1 MGKFKFLIIL
11 ILALFLVCGIVMVVD
26 APSSFDDSVSLIPSD
41 SSVDADSSNCENGT
55 CLVDSNKT
63 EDNSKNADKDSK
75 DDKINYDSKYYVD
88 DFIDGL
94 YFCNDFEYAFKEA
107 KAHNRNVMI
116 IFDGAACI
124 YCEYL
129 KEGTLTDPSVQKE
142 INENHSV
149 SKNVSGM
156 ILTLTKSEL
165 EQYCLKENIEIKS
178 YAWYDSEY
186 TYLRDWDYYSLET
199 HVNYIT
205 ESNTSQ
211 QKATLCSEVCFI
223 NDNYEFVLLKMGDT
237 VILDKRDALT

>member
-142 INENHSV
+142 INEN
-149 SKNVSGM
+149 N
-156 ILTLTKSEL
+156 ILL
-165 EQYCLKENIEIKS
+165 
-178 YAWYDSEY
+178 
-186 TYLRDWDYYSLET
+186 
-199 HVNYIT
+199 IT
-205 ESNTSQ
+205 ES
-211 QKATLCSEVCFI
+211 SESPELFQELDV
-223 NDNYEFVLLKMGDT
+223 YGTPTT
-237 VILDKRDALT
+237 VILDQDGNELGRIDGYEPPEEYLRDLKEINSH

>member
-63 EDNSKNADKDSK
+63 EDNSKNADKESK

-142 INENHSV
+142 INEN
-149 SKNVSGM
+149 N
-156 ILTLTKSEL
+156 ILL
-165 EQYCLKENIEIKS
+165 
-178 YAWYDSEY
+178 
-186 TYLRDWDYYSLET
+186 
-199 HVNYIT
+199 IT
-205 ESNTSQ
+205 ESSESPELFQ
-211 QKATLCSEVCFI
+211 QLDVYGTPT
-223 NDNYEFVLLKMGDT
+223 T
-237 VILDKRDALT
+237 VILDQDGNELGRIDGYEPPEEYLRDLKEINSH

>member
-63 EDNSKNADKDSK
+63 EDNSNADKDSK

-94 YFCNDFEYAFKEA
+94 YFCNDLEYAFKEA

-142 INENHSV
+142 INEN
-149 SKNVSGM
+149 N
-156 ILTLTKSEL
+156 ILL
-165 EQYCLKENIEIKS
+165 
-178 YAWYDSEY
+178 
-186 TYLRDWDYYSLET
+186 
-199 HVNYIT
+199 IT
-205 ESNTSQ
+205 ES
-211 QKATLCSEVCFI
+211 SESPELFQELDI
-223 NDNYEFVLLKMGDT
+223 YGTPTT
-237 VILDKRDALT
+237 VILDQDGNELGRIDGYEPPEEYLRDLKEINSH

>member
-11 ILALFLVCGIVMVVD
+11 ILALFLVCGIVMFVD
-26 APSSFDDSVSLIPSD
+26 APSSFDDSVSLIPTSD
-41 SSVDADSSNCENGT
+41 SSVDVDSSNCENGT

-63 EDNSKNADKDSK
+63 DDNSVKTVDKNSK

-107 KAHNRNVMI
+107 KDHNRNVMI

-142 INENHSV
+142 INEN
-149 SKNVSGM
+149 N
-156 ILTLTKSEL
+156 ILL
-165 EQYCLKENIEIKS
+165 
-178 YAWYDSEY
+178 
-186 TYLRDWDYYSLET
+186 
-199 HVNYIT
+199 IT
-205 ESNTSQ
+205 ES
-211 QKATLCSEVCFI
+211 SESPELFQELDV
-223 NDNYEFVLLKMGDT
+223 YGTPTT
-237 VILDKRDALT
+237 VILDQDGNELGRIDGYEPPEDYLRDLKEINSH

>member
-26 APSSFDDSVSLIPSD
+26 APSSFDDSVSLIPTYD
-41 SSVDADSSNCENGT
+41 SSVDADSSNCENGVC

-63 EDNSKNADKDSK
+63 EDNSNADKDSK

-142 INENHSV
+142 INEN
-149 SKNVSGM
+149 N
-156 ILTLTKSEL
+156 ILL
-165 EQYCLKENIEIKS
+165 
-178 YAWYDSEY
+178 
-186 TYLRDWDYYSLET
+186 
-199 HVNYIT
+199 IT
-205 ESNTSQ
+205 ESSASPELFQ
-211 QKATLCSEVCFI
+211 QLDVYGTPT
-223 NDNYEFVLLKMGDT
+223 T
-237 VILDKRDALT
+237 VILDQDGNELGRIDGYETPEEYLRDLKEINSH

>member
-26 APSSFDDSVSLIPSD
+26 APSSFDDSVSLIPTSD
-41 SSVDADSSNCENGT
+41 SSVDADSSNCVNGT

-63 EDNSKNADKDSK
+63 DDNSVKTVGKNGK
-75 DDKINYDSKYYVD
+75 DDKLNYDSKYYVD

-94 YFCNDFEYAFKEA
+94 YFCNDLEYAFKEA

-142 INENHSV
+142 INEN
-149 SKNVSGM
+149 N
-156 ILTLTKSEL
+156 ILL
-165 EQYCLKENIEIKS
+165 
-178 YAWYDSEY
+178 
-186 TYLRDWDYYSLET
+186 
-199 HVNYIT
+199 IT
-205 ESNTSQ
+205 ESSESPELFQ
-211 QKATLCSEVCFI
+211 QLEV
-223 NDNYEFVLLKMGDT
+223 YGTPTT
-237 VILDKRDALT
+237 VILDQDGNELGRIDGYEPPEEYLRDLKEINSH

>member
-26 APSSFDDSVSLIPSD
+26 APTSFDDSVSLIPSD

-63 EDNSKNADKDSK
+63 EDNSNADKDSK

-142 INENHSV
+142 INEN
-149 SKNVSGM
+149 N
-156 ILTLTKSEL
+156 ILLITESSESPEL
-165 EQYCLKENIEIKS
+165 FQELDIYGTPTTVILNQDGNELGRIDGYEPPE
-178 YAWYDSEY
+178 E
-186 TYLRDWDYYSLET
+186 YLRDLKE
-199 HVNYIT
+199 
-205 ESNTSQ
+205 
-211 QKATLCSEVCFI
+211 I
-223 NDNYEFVLLKMGDT
+223 NSH
-237 VILDKRDALT
+237 

>member
-142 INENHSV
+142 INEN
-149 SKNVSGM
+149 N
-156 ILTLTKSEL
+156 ILL
-165 EQYCLKENIEIKS
+165 
-178 YAWYDSEY
+178 
-186 TYLRDWDYYSLET
+186 
-199 HVNYIT
+199 IT
-205 ESNTSQ
+205 ES
-211 QKATLCSEVCFI
+211 SESPELFQELDI
-223 NDNYEFVLLKMGDT
+223 YGTPTT
-237 VILDKRDALT
+237 VILDQDGNELGRIDGYEPPEEYLRDLKEINGH

>member
-142 INENHSV
+142 INEN
-149 SKNVSGM
+149 N
-156 ILTLTKSEL
+156 ILL
-165 EQYCLKENIEIKS
+165 
-178 YAWYDSEY
+178 
-186 TYLRDWDYYSLET
+186 
-199 HVNYIT
+199 IT
-205 ESNTSQ
+205 ESSESPELFQ
-211 QKATLCSEVCFI
+211 QLDVYGTPT
-223 NDNYEFVLLKMGDT
+223 T
-237 VILDKRDALT
+237 VILDQDGNELGRIDGYEPPEEYLRDLKEINSH

>member
-26 APSSFDDSVSLIPSD
+26 APNSFDDSVSLIPSD

-75 DDKINYDSKYYVD
+75 DDKINSDSKYYVD

-142 INENHSV
+142 INEN
-149 SKNVSGM
+149 N
-156 ILTLTKSEL
+156 ILL
-165 EQYCLKENIEIKS
+165 
-178 YAWYDSEY
+178 
-186 TYLRDWDYYSLET
+186 
-199 HVNYIT
+199 IT
-205 ESNTSQ
+205 ES
-211 QKATLCSEVCFI
+211 SESPELFQELDI
-223 NDNYEFVLLKMGDT
+223 YGTPTT
-237 VILDKRDALT
+237 VILDQDGNELGRIDGYEPPEEYLRDLKEINSH

>member
-26 APSSFDDSVSLIPSD
+26 APTSFDDSVSLIPSD

-63 EDNSKNADKDSK
+63 EDNSNADKDSK

-142 INENHSV
+142 INEN
-149 SKNVSGM
+149 N
-156 ILTLTKSEL
+156 ILL
-165 EQYCLKENIEIKS
+165 
-178 YAWYDSEY
+178 
-186 TYLRDWDYYSLET
+186 
-199 HVNYIT
+199 IT
-205 ESNTSQ
+205 ES
-211 QKATLCSEVCFI
+211 SESPELFQELDI
-223 NDNYEFVLLKMGDT
+223 YGTPTT
-237 VILDKRDALT
+237 VILDQDGNELGRIDGYEPPEEYLRDLKEINSH